1 MNVLIYNSEENIVRS
16 FKNFISESQKPSKP
30 NVTVQD
36 AEEIIDGV
44 LSYMEDLI
52 GSVTDPEIDLKREK
66 VTVGIGDMKEEDIPE
81 EIDGVVSIQDPS
93 SDGSIDYKVSLFL
106 NDIENG
112 IARYVIMDVDL
123 HNNTLR
129 RPEKEKD
136 L

>member
-1 MNVLIYNSEENIVRS
+1 MRS